1 MLRWSSSR
9 TNCHE
14 YFSQNSASQWTL
26 SEFSIRLA
34 KSDDGMTALHAV
46 NTWRED
52 LGTIIESSWTPKVVK
67 EHCQSLL
74 DRNEDT
80 EFIEHLFSV
89 HAENRVAKFTEAA
102 SQATLSAVESTVS
115 VRKRARELAA
125 ADLSGK
131 RKQTCKE
138 KAKTR
143 SSSSWKNYA
152 RKPWSS
158 AKYNIFNMARSEDR
172 SKIDP
177 NTLQSLR
184 DMVGNFSLKD
194 DDLED
199 LEEPLNTFRHLDSLQ
214 VLFDILSE
222 MYPKMQVRDYSD
234 SFSLELRYIWTT
246 FDTMRDMWGMV
257 NMSLGWKEGWF
268 ASNIHGPILSI
279 LRTIPDIEYKMT
291 DIKGK
296 AAALS
301 GIDMRHDAILHH
313 RSLDLDLV
321 VMEAKPT
328 SRQSGRLSDL
338 QKLEKSIAANL
349 QLALTKVPKTQEDKR
364 KHIRSFAIL
373 CSGFQISFLEGRLVE
388 DTVLMYCTGKVTLP
402 TTVTISYELAQTLKS
417 VISFKR
423 RVQEMIDIL
432 LQARS
437 VPQDLSSSVGSS
449 SSEGIIV

>member
-246 FDTMRDMWGMV
+246 FDTMYDNRERYVGD
-257 NMSLGWKEGWF
+257 
-268 ASNIHGPILSI
+268 
-279 LRTIPDIEYKMT
+279 EYKMT

>member
-34 KSDDGMTALHAV
+34 ESDDGMTALHAI

-89 HAENRVAKFTEAA
+89 HAENRVAKSTEEA

-115 VRKRARELAA
+115 TRKRARELAA
-125 ADLSGK
+125 ADVPGK
-131 RKQTCKE
+131 RKQACKE

-158 AKYNIFNMARSEDR
+158 ARYNIFNIARSEDR
-172 SKIDP
+172 NKIDP
-177 NTLQSLR
+177 NTLQGLR
-184 DMVGNFSLKD
+184 DMVGKFSLKD
-194 DDLED
+194 EDLED

-222 MYPKMQVRDYSD
+222 MYPKMQVLDYSD

-246 FDTMRDMWGMV
+246 FDTMYDNGERYVGD
-257 NMSLGWKEGWF
+257 
-268 ASNIHGPILSI
+268 
-279 LRTIPDIEYKMT
+279 EYKMT

-328 SRQSGRLSDL
+328 DRQSGRLSDL

-349 QLALTKVPKTQEDKR
+349 QLALTKVPKIQEDKR

-423 RVQEMIDIL
+423 RVQGMIDVL

-437 VPQDLSSSVGSS
+437 VPQDLSSSIGSS
-449 SSEGIIV
+449 GSEGIIV